1 MARFLFSLVATVLLI
16 KLGGLLVTTKYLSL
30 KRHHPQVFLISNE
43 PHVAHLVSDL
53 SDSLSP
59 IPTRRSGHGVQPHP
73 VPARHIAA

>member
-1 MARFLFSLVATVLLI
+1 
-16 KLGGLLVTTKYLSL
+16 
-30 KRHHPQVFLISNE
+30 
-43 PHVAHLVSDL
+43 VSDL